1 MAYTCWIID
10 KHGKRTAVQIAETF
24 VQDVFLET
32 ADSIELCFTS
42 KDEQIVLIGHA
53 VCLGND
59 EVGADR
65 LAEKITD
72 IEVQRLAGGVILI
85 NPAQAPSLYV
95 QTTRN
100 SAEKDWK
107 RALEKFF
114 GCKMPPSVDF
124 SLTVPMLYEMKQ
136 HWIECIKHLP
146 NAE

>member
-1 MAYTCWIID
+1 M
-10 KHGKRTAVQIAETF
+10 HGKRTAVQIGKTF
-24 VQDVFLET
+24 VLET
-32 ADSIELCFTS
+32 ADSIELCFATGNN
-42 KDEQIVLIGHA
+42 QIVLIGHA
-53 VCLGND
+53 ICLGND

-95 QTTRN
+95 QTTRD

-107 RALEKFF
+107 AALEIFF

-124 SLTVPMLYEMKQ
+124 SLTVPKLYAMTE